1 MAYIKKKSERK
12 FKITVC
18 NGYKVNGQ
26 KRMKAQTITV
36 PSSVPKRGIQQ
47 YVMAEAERIEKK
59 FKYGVEESDQT
70 HFDQYAENWLKR
82 QQPFFKATTYAG
94 YKRNLDIVYPLIGG
108 IPLAK
113 LLPMTLEEMCEE
125 LRKRPGRGGNCI
137 KETTVQKYL
146 ETVSSVLE
154 DAKKKGYETTV
165 NIMAVSK
172 VNEDDLETGL
182 ELLAQSSVDVIY
194 LVDSFGAFYPEQIER
209 LSDKY
214 LNIAAKYNKKVGI
227 HAHNNQQLAFANT
240 IEAMTQGVSY
250 LDATVDGMG
259 RGAGNC
265 ALELLLGFLKNPKY
279 QVAPILKIIEEY
291 THKFKAEGVKWGYD
305 IPYLLTGQYN
315 THPRPAIQFVKEDR
329 QDYYKFSNELYDIIN
344 S

>member
-1 MAYIKKKSERK
+1 MAQKGDLLSVRQDIRVVDATIRDGGLCNDFRFDDKFIKALYNANVKAGVDYME
-12 FKITVC
+12 F
-18 NGYKVNGQ
+18 GYKASKEIFNEEDFGKWKFCNDADIRKIVGDN
-26 KRMKAQTITV
+26 KTPLKIA
-36 PSSVPKRGIQQ
+36 
-47 YVMAEAERIEKK
+47 VMADVGRTDFKKDIIAKKDSPIDLIRIAT
-59 FKYGVEESDQT
+59 YINAIPAAVEM
-70 HFDQYAENWLKR
+70 
-82 QQPFFKATTYAG
+82 
-94 YKRNLDIVYPLIGG
+94 I
-108 IPLAK
+108 
-113 LLPMTLEEMCEE
+113 
-125 LRKRPGRGGNCI
+125 
-137 KETTVQKYL
+137 
-146 ETVSSVLE
+146 E
-154 DAKKKGYETTV
+154 DAAKKGYETTI

-172 VNEDDLETGL
+172 ARTEDITAALETLGKTPVN
-182 ELLAQSSVDVIY
+182 AFYI
-194 LVDSFGAFYPEQIER
+194 VDSYGALYPEESRR
-209 LSDKY
+209 LADLYCS
-214 LNIAAKYNKKVGI
+214 IAD
-227 HAHNNQQLAFANT
+227 

>member
-1 MAYIKKKSERK
+1 MAQKGDLLSVRQDIRVVDATIRDGGLCNDFRFDDKFIKDLYNANVKAGVDYME
-12 FKITVC
+12 F
-18 NGYKVNGQ
+18 GYKASKEIFNEEDFGKWKFCNDADIRKIVGDN
-26 KRMKAQTITV
+26 KTSLKIA
-36 PSSVPKRGIQQ
+36 
-47 YVMAEAERIEKK
+47 VMADVGRTDFKKDIIAKKDSPIDLIRIAT
-59 FKYGVEESDQT
+59 YINAIPAAVEM
-70 HFDQYAENWLKR
+70 
-82 QQPFFKATTYAG
+82 
-94 YKRNLDIVYPLIGG
+94 I
-108 IPLAK
+108 
-113 LLPMTLEEMCEE
+113 
-125 LRKRPGRGGNCI
+125 
-137 KETTVQKYL
+137 
-146 ETVSSVLE
+146 E
-154 DAKKKGYETTV
+154 DAAKKGYETTI

-172 VNEDDLETGL
+172 ARTEDITAALETLGQTPVN
-182 ELLAQSSVDVIY
+182 AFYI
-194 LVDSFGAFYPEQIER
+194 VDSYGALYPEESRR
-209 LSDKY
+209 LADLYCSIADKY
-214 LNIAAKYNKKVGI
+214 GKSVGI

-291 THKFKAEGVKWGYD
+291 THKFKTEGVKWGYD